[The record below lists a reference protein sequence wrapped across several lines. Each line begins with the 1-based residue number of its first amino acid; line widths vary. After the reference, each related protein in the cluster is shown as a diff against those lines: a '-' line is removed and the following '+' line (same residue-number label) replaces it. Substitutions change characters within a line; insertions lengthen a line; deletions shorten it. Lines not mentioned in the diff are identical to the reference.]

1 MSTYH
6 ARAGE
11 GVPAKADAISV
22 LNLAPLVLQCLKIGH
37 LVLCSSGCIWG
48 RGIVVGPRAPTG
60 RAGGAVYRS
69 LHVLVLGNCGR
80 NKRKYN
86 EDVAAGWSRGCKQKA
101 KSLRSQSSRDAAEW
115 VTIEGQIGHSWSLLP
130 IGSST
135 TEAPSS
141 FKTLEFSLP
150 PLLFFYHRQQPKHY
164 LRQPRDHS

>member
-1 MSTYH
+1 M
-6 ARAGE
+6 
-11 GVPAKADAISV
+11 
-22 LNLAPLVLQCLKIGH
+22 C
-37 LVLCSSGCIWG
+37 
-48 RGIVVGPRAPTG
+48 
-60 RAGGAVYRS
+60 RS

-135 TEAPSS
+135 TETPSS
-141 FKTLEFSLP
+141 LKTLEFSLP
-150 PLLFFYHRQQPKHY
+150 SLLFFIIASNQNTTYGSLEIIHDEPVFA
-164 LRQPRDHS
+164 LRVEETRPMAGRPIWKTRSEYTERLGISRGYIRYVAHPWHCVRVDGVFAMCNG